1 MSVARCA
8 AAFALSVLALLSRPE
23 PAVALQAMTE
33 ENPPFNF
40 TEGGVLKG
48 IGVDLLAAAMR
59 EAGREFDPA
68 SVQVVPWARAYDTV
82 RGTPD
87 TMLFSMARTAER
99 EPLFAWVGP
108 ILQVQIGVL
117 GLRERR
123 IAVSS
128 PADLAAYK
136 IATVRDGAPEQLL
149 LAAGVPESALDRG
162 PGIEANL
169 RKLLA
174 GRVDLV
180 AFNVPG
186 ALYTLHRMGH
196 DPSVVAV
203 AHVLKENSLHYAFNK
218 GTDPA
223 LLREVQAALERV
235 RARGEYD
242 AIVRRYLW

>member
-1 MSVARCA
+1 MITARIA
-8 AAFALSVLALLSRPE
+8 V
-23 PAVALQAMTE
+23 AVALAVAFLPTGSLAAALQVMTE

-40 TEGGVLKG
+40 TEGGVPRG
-48 IGVDLLAAAMR
+48 IGVDLLAAAMS
-59 EAGREFDPA
+59 EAGRSFDPA
-68 SVQVVPWARAYDTV
+68 SIRVVPWARAYDTV
-82 RGTPD
+82 RETPD

-117 GLRERR
+117 ALRERR
-123 IAVSS
+123 IAIAS
-128 PADLAAYK
+128 PADLASYK

-186 ALYTLHRMGH
+186 ALYTLYRMGN
-196 DPSVVAV
+196 DPAACSVAY
-203 AHVLKENSLHYAFNK
+203 VLKENSLHYAFNK
-218 GTDPA
+218 ATEPA
-223 LLREVQAALERV
+223 LLKELQAALERI

>member
-1 MSVARCA
+1 MIVARIA
-8 AAFALSVLALLSRPE
+8 AAFL
-23 PAVALQAMTE
+23 AVALLPARGGAADLQVMTE
-33 ENPPFNF
+33 ENAPFNF

-59 EAGREFDPA
+59 EAGRTFDPA
-68 SVQVVPWARAYDTV
+68 AIRVVPWARAYDTV
-82 RGTPD
+82 RETPD

-117 GLRERR
+117 ALRERR
-123 IAVSS
+123 IAIASA
-128 PADLAAYK
+128 ADLASYR

-186 ALYTLHRMGH
+186 ALYTLHRMGN
-196 DPSVVAV
+196 DPAACSVV
-203 AHVLKENSLHYAFNK
+203 HVLKENSLHYAFNRAS
-218 GTDPA
+218 DPA
-223 LLREVQAALERV
+223 LLRDLQAALGRL
-235 RARGEYD
+235 RARGEHD
-242 AIVRRYLW
+242 AIVRRYVW